1 MAFQNMVTGAECS
14 TNSNPLSQFIKQ
26 FNDDLSH
33 QKDKFIPGTER
44 AGSGSSSFRTARP
57 DISIQDNKFA
67 QEFFDNSSL
76 QRIPNNAVSD
86 WVLDFN
92 NVHNEFNKLKLKPS
106 ENEEMERAFKHMDMH
121 GNWNSEF
128 LQNPDIQATPFVEMP
143 TGFEEAF
150 DQSFNWVNDFEL
162 KQRDKGKGK
171 EKITEIGSLSWEEQF
186 EAAQREADNNTV
198 INNMK
203 DEGGLFNEF
212 EKIWSQIKN
221 DNITDD
227 DEEEDNLMSSIW
239 DIDYNNFKI
248 LELGEY
254 EFEQDNHY
262 LNSENPLQEGLKL
275 METGETLSEVALAFE
290 AAIQKDPSNFNAW
303 VLLGNTQAQNE
314 KEEAAI
320 RALQKA
326 VELDGNNLPALMSL
340 AVSYTNESYDQQAY
354 LTLERWITAK
364 YPDIVTRAAPM
375 HNVMSTHDRVTELFL
390 QAARNAPEGQAM
402 DPDVQVGL
410 GVLFYGSENYDKA
423 VDCFVSALNTRK
435 DDYLLW
441 NRLGATLA
449 NSGRPED
456 AIEAYHKALELK
468 PTFVRARFNL
478 GVSCLNI
485 GCYRE
490 AAEHLL
496 GALSMHQTGIE
507 KGSSLKNVST
517 SLRDTLHRTFQ
528 MMNRNDLN
536 EKLNNGG
543 DVDQFRDEFEF

>member
-1 MAFQNMVTGAECS
+1 MAFQSMATGAECS

-44 AGSGSSSFRTARP
+44 VGSGSSS
-57 DISIQDNKFA
+57 FA

-76 QRIPNNAVSD
+76 QRIPNKAVSD

-106 ENEEMERAFKHMDMH
+106 ENEEMELAFKHMNMH

-128 LQNPDIQATPFVEMP
+128 LQNPDIHDTQFTEIPI
-143 TGFEEAF
+143 GFEEAF

-171 EKITEIGSLSWEEQF
+171 QKITEIDSLSWEEQF
-186 EAAQREADNNTV
+186 EAAQ
-198 INNMK
+198 
-203 DEGGLFNEF
+203 L
-212 EKIWSQIKN
+212 
-221 DNITDD
+221 
-227 DEEEDNLMSSIW
+227 W
-239 DIDYNNFKI
+239 DIDYNKFKI

-254 EFEQDNHY
+254 EFEHDNHY
-262 LNSENPLQEGLKL
+262 LNSENPQQEGLKL
-275 METGETLSEVALAFE
+275 MESGETLSEVALAFE
-290 AAIQKDPSNFNAW
+290 AAIQKDPNNFDAW

-375 HNVMSTHDRVTELFL
+375 HNIMTTHERVTDLFL

-423 VDCFVSALNTRK
+423 VDS
-435 DDYLLW
+435 
-441 NRLGATLA
+441 TLA

-485 GCYRE
+485 GCYHE

-507 KGSSLKNVST
+507 KSGSLKNVST

-528 MMNRNDLN
+528 MMGRNDLN

-543 DVDQFRDEFEF
+543 DVNLFRDEFEF